1 VIVCIALTTRILLR
15 VVLHFPAIATAQVE
29 FFGQQ
34 LAGFTFTS
42 HGWVQSYGSRCVRPP
57 IITSDVSRPRG
68 AMTVREYAVAQ
79 SLTRKP
85 VKGMLTGPVTIL
97 NWSFPRADVSR
108 AAQALQLAHALREE
122 VSDLEAAGCAVL
134 QVDEPALRE
143 GLPLK
148 RSRWDA
154 YLSWAT
160 AAFRLATSG
169 ASPRVMLVTH
179 LCYSDFQ
186 DILPAIEALDA
197 DVLAI
202 ESSRSG
208 DTMLRALAAH
218 GYARDV
224 GPGVY
229 DVHSPVV
236 PPAASMRDKLRH
248 ARAAGLHA
256 GAPERLWVVPDCGL
270 KTRTWEEVLPS
281 LRHMVAAA
289 RQMREEWCAEQG
301 KQQPSTP
308 PRVA

>member
-1 VIVCIALTTRILLR
+1 MRIVAPPAR
-15 VVLHFPAIATAQVE
+15 VTQVE
-29 FFGQQ
+29 FFAQQ
-34 LAGFTFTS
+34 LAGFTFTA

-57 IITSDVSRPRG
+57 VIMSDVSRPRG

-85 VKGMLTGPVTIL
+85 VKGMLTGPVTML

-108 AAQALQLAHALREE
+108 ATQALQLAAALRQE
-122 VSDLEAAGCAVL
+122 VADLEAAGCAVI

-160 AAFRLATSG
+160 TAFRVATAG
-169 ASPRVMLVTH
+169 AAPRVMLVTH
-179 LCYSDFQ
+179 LCYSEFA
-186 DILPAIEALDA
+186 DILPTIEALDA

-208 DTMLRALAAH
+208 DAMLRALASH

-224 GPGVY
+224 GAGVY

-236 PPAASMRDKLRH
+236 PTVDAMRDKLRQ

-256 GAPERLWVVPDCGL
+256 DAPERLWVVPDCGL

-281 LRHMVAAA
+281 LRRMVAAA
-289 RQMREEWCAEQG
+289 REMREEWQAEQA
-301 KQQPSTP
+301 KQQPATP
-308 PRVA
+308 PRGA